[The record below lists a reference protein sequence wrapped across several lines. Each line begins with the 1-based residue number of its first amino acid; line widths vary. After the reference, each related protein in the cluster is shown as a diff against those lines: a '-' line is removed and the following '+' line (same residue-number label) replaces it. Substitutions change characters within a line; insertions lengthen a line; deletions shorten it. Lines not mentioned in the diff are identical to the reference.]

1 MTDLTLIAAPRISAP
16 LFGAILARNHSPAAP
31 EAAELALIP
40 DGYGLDRAIALAFF
54 RHESS
59 YGTQGVA
66 THTRGWGNL
75 RPASWQAR
83 SSGVYVSPTSGRFAA
98 YTTWANSLHDWCELL
113 RRFYI
118 PAGLT
123 TVRTVTPRYA
133 PSADHNDP
141 VRYAADVVATVL
153 RWQVEDQT
161 PRPAGTR
168 WQALRTCN
176 IRRDARVD
184 AALAGTLLRGAAW
197 YGEAVRGQPFQG
209 NDQWV
214 QSADGRYVWSGC
226 LRRMEG

>member
-1 MTDLTLIAAPRISAP
+1 MTDLTLLSAPRISAP
-16 LFGAILARNHSPAAP
+16 LFAAILTRNHSPAAA

-54 RHESS
+54 RHESR
-59 YGTQGVA
+59 YGTAGVA

-83 SSGVYVSPTSGRFAA
+83 RAGIYTSPESGQFAL
-98 YTTWANSLHDWCELL
+98 YTTWANSLRDWCELL
-113 RRFYI
+113 RRFYV

-123 TVRTVTPRYA
+123 TVYAVTPRYA
-133 PSADHNDP
+133 PSGDGNDP
-141 VRYAADVVATVL
+141 IRYAADVVATVL
-153 RWQVEDQT
+153 RWQVEDQA

-176 IRRDARVD
+176 IRRAPHRR
-184 AALAGTLLRGAAW
+184 APLAGALQRGAAW
-197 YGEAVRGQPFQG
+197 YGELVSGGVYQG

-226 LRRMEG
+226 LRQVSS